1 VPGVS
6 TSIILVEDDLAY
18 AELMSEGLQDAWP
31 GDLEVVRFARMTD
44 ARPRLAEGRADCVLL
59 DLSLP
64 DGQGL
69 ELVHEVLAAAPGV
82 PVVVLTGRGEED
94 GLGSEAVRAGAQDYL
109 VKGRV
114 RDEEVARAVRYA
126 IERKRG
132 ELERVHLEREYAR
145 QALVAETLQRGLLP
159 ELPVVP
165 GLEVG
170 ARYLPSGPAGR
181 VGGDWYDLISM
192 PDGRVVA
199 AVGDVAGHGLHA
211 ASLMGQLAT
220 ALRAYAL
227 QDPSPESVLGGL
239 NRLLCHFARE
249 EIATLVYAL
258 LDPSDGTMTVAYAGH
273 PPALLIRADGTAEL
287 VEGGRGTLLG
297 ISPGIV
303 ESISVPWAPGDALV
317 LYTDGLVERRRE
329 SMADSLARLVSSA
342 ASMPAGEPAALAEH
356 LVDDLA
362 PDGERDDDVAVL
374 AIRHPAALNGR
385 PPRGGGGD

>member
-1 VPGVS
+1 
-6 TSIILVEDDLAY
+6 
-18 AELMSEGLQDAWP
+18 M
-31 GDLEVVRFARMTD
+31 
-44 ARPRLAEGRADCVLL
+44 
-59 DLSLP
+59 
-64 DGQGL
+64 
-69 ELVHEVLAAAPGV
+69 
-82 PVVVLTGRGEED
+82 
-94 GLGSEAVRAGAQDYL
+94 RAGAQDYL

-114 RDEEVARAVRYA
+114 GDEEVARAVRYA

-159 ELPVVP
+159 ELPVIP

-192 PDGRVVA
+192 PDGRVAA

-227 QDPSPESVLGGL
+227 QDPSPEAVVEPL
-239 NRLLCHFARE
+239 NRLLCHFAHE

-258 LDPSDGTMTVAYAGH
+258 LDPSDGTMTMASAGH
-273 PPALLIRADGTAEL
+273 PPALMLRADGTAEL

-297 ISPGIV
+297 VSPAIV
-303 ESISVPWAPGDALV
+303 ESTSVAWSPGDALV
-317 LYTDGLVERRRE
+317 LYTDGLVERRNE
-329 SMADSLARLVSSA
+329 SMTDGLARLVSSA
-342 ASMPAGEPAALAEH
+342 AAMPAGDPGALAEH
-356 LVDDLA
+356 LVRDLA
-362 PDGERDDDVAVL
+362 PDGEREDDVAVL
-374 AIRHPAALNGR
+374 AIRYPAGTGRAAANGR
-385 PPRGGGGD
+385 PG

>member
-1 VPGVS
+1 VPSVT

-18 AELMSEGLQDAWP
+18 AELMGESLQDAWP
-31 GDLEVVRFARMTD
+31 GDLDVTRFARMVD
-44 ARPRLAEGRADCVLL
+44 ARSRLADGPADCVLL

-69 ELVHEVLAAAPGV
+69 ELVHEVIAARPSV

-94 GLGSEAVRAGAQDYL
+94 GLGAEAMRAGAQDYL

-114 RDEEVARAVRYA
+114 GDEEVARAVRYA

-159 ELPVVP
+159 ELPVVA

-192 PDGRVVA
+192 PDGRVAA

-227 QDPSPESVLGGL
+227 QDPSPEAVVASL
-239 NRLLCHFARE
+239 NRLLCHFAHE

-258 LDPSDGTMTVAYAGH
+258 LDPSDGTMTMASAGH
-273 PPALLIRADGTAEL
+273 PPALLLRADGTGEL
-287 VEGGRGTLLG
+287 VDGGRGTLLG
-297 ISPGIV
+297 VCPAIPESTSVAWSPGDV
-303 ESISVPWAPGDALV
+303 LV
-317 LYTDGLVERRRE
+317 LYTDGLVERRHE
-329 SMADSLARLVSSA
+329 SMTDGLARLVSSA
-342 ASMPAGEPAALAEH
+342 TAMPAGEPGALAER
-356 LVDDLA
+356 LVRDLA
-362 PDGERDDDVAVL
+362 PEGERDDDVAVL
-374 AIRHPAALNGR
+374 AIRYPAGNGR
-385 PPRGGGGD
+385 PADNGRPG